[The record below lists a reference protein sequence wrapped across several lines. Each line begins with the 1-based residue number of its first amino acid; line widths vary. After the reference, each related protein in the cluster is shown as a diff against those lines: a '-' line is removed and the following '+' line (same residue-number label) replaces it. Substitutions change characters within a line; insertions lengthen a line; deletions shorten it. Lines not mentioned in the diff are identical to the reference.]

1 MESDPPA
8 NSSSPRWP
16 RNSMDIMA
24 RAYSNSPMITIGPA
38 IVLICLS
45 SSRTCISEIKRFRTK
60 LILRRVLWC
69 AFKSQFELF
78 QTESLRNKD
87 RLFLFVTGITIRMIW
102 ITNSMQLFGSVSSS
116 GAAKLASFREFKK
129 QLRVPGRQRL
139 LCLDREEVF
148 PITGVFKKRI
158 SRSGSRSSIFRRV
171 PGRVSRWKPQ
181 KKMANAEAHRSRLLH
196 VLHPRRGAA
205 AQEEEAE
212 SRSLRRGKKKKE
224 TALTQE

>member
-1 MESDPPA
+1 
-8 NSSSPRWP
+8 
-16 RNSMDIMA
+16 MA

-69 AFKSQFELF
+69 AFKSQLELF
-78 QTESLRNKD
+78 QTESLRNAD
-87 RLFLFVTGITIRMIW
+87 RLFLFVTGITIRMRKGSAW
-102 ITNSMQLFGSVSSS
+102 SELQTLCNCSEACRVLEQLS
-116 GAAKLASFREFKK
+116 KLAFTSSRNNCVSPVDK
-129 QLRVPGRQRL
+129 R
-139 LCLDREEVF
+139 LCLDGEEVF

-171 PGRVSRWKPQ
+171 PGRESRWKPQ
-181 KKMANAEAHRSRLLH
+181 KKMANAEVHRSRLLH
-196 VLHPRRGAA
+196 VLPPRRGAA